1 MKIIPA
7 LQRCIVCILFVLSQT
22 LDSAN
27 AQEVPPTVSISVEQ
41 QLENLTE
48 NGDDVETEDD
58 SYLQQMAYLL
68 KDPVNLNTATES
80 DLKELLVL
88 SPLQIQNL
96 LSYRGLFGSFIN
108 IYELQAIPAWNVPML
123 QKIKPY
129 VTVSQKV
136 SALQTM
142 GDRLHDGVRTVLVR
156 ISQTLERAK
165 GYSHDTGTANYYAG
179 SPQKLLIRYKYQ
191 YKNLLQYGFTAEKDA
206 GEQFFKGSQ
215 RTGFDFYS
223 GHFYVQ
229 HIGLI
234 KSLALGDFTVNLGQ
248 GLTQWQGLAFK
259 KSADVLNIK
268 RQADVLRPY
277 NSSGEIAFNRGA
289 GITLQKD
296 AVEATAFISY
306 RKLDANFI
314 SDTVTNEDYVSSLQT
329 SGYHRTRGEIE
340 DKNSQGQFTAGGN
353 LSFSKK
359 NLHFGLSGVYY
370 HFALPI
376 IKGPDLYNRYALSGN
391 RWGNYSA
398 DYSYTFKNVHFFG
411 EAAIDKNLDK
421 AFINGLLIST
431 DARVDMSFLYRNIS
445 KGYQSLYSN
454 AFTENTFPSNESGFF
469 AGISMYPS
477 DSWKIDAYADLFHFP
492 WLRYRVD
499 APVSGHDYLVQVTF
513 KPNKQLEIYT
523 RFRAEEKSI
532 NMNPAAFPLNPV
544 LKIPRQNWRTQWS
557 YKLTASSTLRSRIEL
572 LWYDKRGN
580 AAETGF
586 LAYTDVIYKPQLKRY
601 SGNMRFQYF
610 ETGGYNS
617 RLYAFEDD
625 LLYSYSIPV
634 FYDKGYRYYLNLT
647 YDPTKN
653 FSIWLRIA
661 QSIFPG
667 KAKIGSGLDEISGNT
682 KSELKMQAI
691 LTF

>member
-7 LQRCIVCILFVLSQT
+7 LQRSFICALFVLSQSLHPAT
-22 LDSAN
+22 
-27 AQEVPPTVSISVEQ
+27 AQEVPPTVPINVEQ
-41 QLENLTE
+41 QFENLTE

-58 SYLQQMAYLL
+58 SYLQQMAHLL
-68 KDPVNLNTATES
+68 KEPVHLNTATES
-80 DLKELLVL
+80 DLKELVVL
-88 SPLQIQNL
+88 SPLQIHNL

-108 IYELQAIPAWNVPML
+108 IYELQAIPAWNVSML

-136 SALQTM
+136 SAVQTM

-156 ISQTLERAK
+156 VSQTLEKAK
-165 GYSHDTGTANYYAG
+165 GYLPDTGRTNYYAG
-179 SPQKLLIRYKYQ
+179 SPQKLLMRFKYQ
-191 YKNLLQYGFTAEKDA
+191 YKNLLQYGFTCEKDA

-223 GHFYVQ
+223 AHFYAQ
-229 HIGLI
+229 HLGLI
-234 KSLALGDFTVNLGQ
+234 KSFALGDFIVNLGQ

-277 NSSGEIAFNRGA
+277 NSSGEITFNRGA

-296 AVEATAFISY
+296 ALEATAFISY

-314 SDTVTNEDYVSSLQT
+314 SDTLTNEDYVSSLQT

-353 LSFSKK
+353 LSFSNKS
-359 NLHFGLSGVYY
+359 LHFGLNGVYY

-376 IKGPDLYNRYALSGN
+376 IKGPDLYNRYALSGR
-391 RWGNYSA
+391 RWGNYSL
-398 DYSYTFKNVHFFG
+398 DYSYTFKNIHFFG

-431 DARVDMSFLYRNIS
+431 DVRVDMSFLYRNIS
-445 KGYQSLYSN
+445 KAYQSLYSN

-469 AGISMYPS
+469 GGISMYPS

-499 APVSGHDYLVQVTF
+499 APVSGQDYLVQVTY
-513 KPNKQLEIYT
+513 KPNKQLEVYT
-523 RFRAEEKSI
+523 RLRAEEKSI

-544 LKIPRQNWRTQWS
+544 HKVPRQNWRTQWS
-557 YKLTASSTLRSRIEL
+557 YKLTASTTLRSRVEL
-572 LWYDKRGN
+572 LWYDKKGN
-580 AAETGF
+580 ATENGF
-586 LAYTDVIYKPQLKRY
+586 LAYTDIIYKPQLRHY
-601 SGNMRFQYF
+601 SGNIRFQYF

-625 LLYSYSIPV
+625 VLYSYSIPV
-634 FYDKGYRYYLNLT
+634 FYDKGYRYYLNFT

-653 FSIWLRIA
+653 FSIWIRIA

-667 KAKIGSGLDEISGNT
+667 KLKIGSGLDEITGNT